1 MQDIS
6 HKKDSFLYKKLS
18 LMGLRQKVAGKTTQM
33 YIQRDFDIVLTSFL
47 LYLGLGHF

>member
-18 LMGLRQKVAGKTTQM
+18 LIALQDKNNKGKT
-33 YIQRDFDIVLTSFL
+33 
-47 LYLGLGHF
+47 